1 MRQILFHIPLEHPW
15 NFGPLGDVRMFG
27 FGALLLAWT
36 LLGAYWVVDRL
47 RLRSR
52 TFDVSDAWT
61 IAWWLGIATA
71 ILMAPHLGAYLR
83 NSEAEAFTKLLQN
96 PKLSPDVAAYLRERG
111 ATHFRDG
118 LPVFG
123 YGFMLFLGM
132 SSALALATWRAGRER
147 VSTEFI
153 WDLAFVLFVG
163 GIAGGRLFYLVQ
175 KRDEV
180 FANVQD
186 VGSLLNAVFNLSQ
199 GGLVLY
205 GALLAGA
212 ATFFTFCHIRRVSPL
227 GPLDIITPSIFVGI
241 GFGRIGCFLNGCCY
255 GDECSLPWA
264 VPFPRGSATFEALV
278 WKKLVAADA
287 LWTPPLHPTQ
297 LYSAL
302 DGFLI
307 AALTFW
313 YFSHRRRN
321 GECFAVALMIYPVT
335 RFVIEILRN
344 DEGGQLGT
352 SLTISQ
358 WLSIGVFIANLGFL
372 WWLSRQPAVREPI
385 VLPESVP
392 VQGPPL
398 PVISKTRAVAR

>member
-1 MRQILFHIPLEHPW
+1 MRQVLFHIPLDRAW
-15 NFGPLGDVRMFG
+15 SLGPLGQVPGFG
-27 FGALLLAWT
+27 FGIVLLLWVSLGLWEWIARRQEKRSSWNADDYWAIARWSIGAF
-36 LLGAYWVVDRL
+36 LIVMVAPQLGAWL
-47 RLRSR
+47 RANGSL
-52 TFDVSDAWT
+52 
-61 IAWWLGIATA
+61 
-71 ILMAPHLGAYLR
+71 
-83 NSEAEAFTKLLQN
+83 N
-96 PKLSPDVAAYLRERG
+96 
-111 ATHFRDG
+111 FRDG

-132 SSALALATWRAGRER
+132 ASAIALASWRAEREG
-147 VSTEFI
+147 VSTDLI
-153 WDLAFVLFVG
+153 WDMAFVLFIV

-175 KRDEV
+175 KREEV
-180 FANVQD
+180 FANVND
-186 VGSLLNAVFNLSQ
+186 VRSLFNAVFNLSQ

-205 GALLAGA
+205 GALLGGA
-212 ATFFTFCHIRRVSPL
+212 AAFFSFCHYRRVSPL
-227 GPLDIITPSIFVGI
+227 GLLDIITPSIFVGI

-264 VPFPRGSATFEALV
+264 VQFPRGSATFDALV
-278 WKKLVAADA
+278 WKQLIPPDA

-321 GECFAVALMIYPVT
+321 GECFAVALMIYPIT

-358 WLSIGVFIANLGFL
+358 WVSICLFAVNIGFMI
-372 WWLSRQPAVREPI
+372 WLSRRPAVRDRIIAPDSSSAQSS
-385 VLPESVP
+385 LATTATAGS
-392 VQGPPL
+392 
-398 PVISKTRAVAR
+398 A

>member
-1 MRQILFHIPLEHPW
+1 MRQVLFHIPLDRPW
-15 NFGPLGDVRMFG
+15 SLGPFGQVPG
-27 FGALLLAWT
+27 FGLGVVLLVWVLLGVWESLDRRRESDRKFDADDAWSLARW
-36 LLGAYWVVDRL
+36 LIGAAVIVFGAPMLGAYFRVH
-47 RLRSR
+47 
-52 TFDVSDAWT
+52 
-61 IAWWLGIATA
+61 G
-71 ILMAPHLGAYLR
+71 
-83 NSEAEAFTKLLQN
+83 
-96 PKLSPDVAAYLRERG
+96 SP
-111 ATHFRDG
+111 HFRDG
-118 LPVFG
+118 LPLFG

-132 SSALALATWRAGRER
+132 ASALGLAIWRAKREG
-147 VSTEFI
+147 VSTDLI
-153 WDLAFVLFVG
+153 WDMAFCLFLG

-175 KRDEV
+175 KREEV

-186 VGSLLNAVFNLSQ
+186 GWGLLNAVFNLSQ

-212 ATFFTFCHIRRVSPL
+212 AVFFTYCHYRRVSPL
-227 GPLDIITPSIFVGI
+227 GMADIITPSIFVGI

-264 VPFPRGSATFEALV
+264 VQFPAGSAAFEALRF
-278 WKKLVAADA
+278 KQLIPLDA

-313 YFSHRRRN
+313 YFRHRRRN
-321 GECFAVALMIYPVT
+321 GECLAVALMIYPVT

-358 WLSIGVFIANLGFL
+358 WVSIVLLVVNVGYMA
-372 WWLSRQPAVREPI
+372 WLSQRPAVRDPI
-385 VLPESVP
+385 QVPELAPATSPRTPERLVR
-392 VQGPPL
+392 
-398 PVISKTRAVAR
+398 SSA

>member
-1 MRQILFHIPLEHPW
+1 MRQVLFQIPLDRPW
-15 NFGPLGDVRMFG
+15 SIGPFGQVPGFG
-27 FGALLLAWT
+27 FGIVLLAWV
-36 LLGAYWVVDRL
+36 LFGAWMMFER
-47 RLRSR
+47 RKESERK
-52 TFDVSDAWT
+52 FDADDIWSLARWLIGAAV
-61 IAWWLGIATA
+61 IAFG
-71 ILMAPHLGAYLR
+71 APMLGAYLR
-83 NSEAEAFTKLLQN
+83 ANG
-96 PKLSPDVAAYLRERG
+96 SP
-111 ATHFRDG
+111 HFRDG
-118 LPVFG
+118 LPMFG
-123 YGFMLFLGM
+123 YGFMLTLGLA
-132 SSALALATWRAGRER
+132 SALWLAMWRAEREG
-147 VSTEFI
+147 VPTDLI
-153 WDLAFVLFVG
+153 WDLAFCLFLG

-180 FANVQD
+180 FANVNDQW
-186 VGSLLNAVFNLSQ
+186 SLLNAVFNLSQ

-212 ATFFTFCHIRRVSPL
+212 ATFFTFCHFRRVSPL
-227 GPLDIITPSIFVGI
+227 GLVDIITPSIFVGI

-264 VPFPRGSATFEALV
+264 VQFPRGSATFEALV
-278 WKKLVAADA
+278 FKKLIPSDA
-287 LWTPPLHPTQ
+287 SWTPPLHPTQ

-313 YFSHRRRN
+313 YFRHRRRN

-358 WLSIGVFIANLGFL
+358 WVSIGLLLVNLGYMV
-372 WWLSRQPAVREPI
+372 WLSQRPAVRDPI
-385 VLPESVP
+385 KVPEL
-392 VQGPPL
+392 GTAAPPRKPDRL
-398 PVISKTRAVAR
+398 VRSSA

>member
-1 MRQILFHIPLEHPW
+1 MRQVLFHIPLDRAW
-15 NFGPLGDVRMFG
+15 SLGPLGQVPG
-27 FGALLLAWT
+27 FGLGVVLLIWV
-36 LLGAYWVVDRL
+36 LLGLWEWVAR
-47 RLRSR
+47 RQEKRPSWS
-52 TFDVSDAWT
+52 SDDCWA
-61 IAWWLGIATA
+61 IARWLVGAFLIVFV
-71 ILMAPHLGAYLR
+71 APQLGAWLR
-83 NSEAEAFTKLLQN
+83 ANG
-96 PKLSPDVAAYLRERG
+96 SPN
-111 ATHFRDG
+111 FRDG

-132 SSALALATWRAGRER
+132 ASAIGLASWRAEREG
-147 VSTEFI
+147 VSTDLI
-153 WDLAFVLFVG
+153 WDMAFFLFIV

-175 KRDEV
+175 KREEV
-180 FANVQD
+180 FTNVND
-186 VGSLLNAVFNLSQ
+186 VGSFVNAVFNLSQ

-205 GALLAGA
+205 GALLGGA
-212 ATFFTFCHIRRVSPL
+212 VAFFSFCHYRRVSPL
-227 GPLDIITPSIFVGI
+227 GLLDIITPSIFVGI

-264 VPFPRGSATFEALV
+264 VQFPRGSATFDALV
-278 WKKLVAADA
+278 WKRLIPPDA

-313 YFSHRRRN
+313 YFRHRRRN
-321 GECFAVALMIYPVT
+321 GECFAVALMIYPIT

-358 WLSIGVFIANLGFL
+358 WVSICLFAVNIGYMV
-372 WWLSRQPAVREPI
+372 WLSRRPAVRDRI
-385 VLPESVP
+385 VVP
-392 VQGPPL
+392 DSSSAHSSHPTPASAG
-398 PVISKTRAVAR
+398 SA

>member
-1 MRQILFHIPLEHPW
+1 MRQVLFHIPLDRPW
-15 NFGPLGDVRMFG
+15 NFGPLGQVPGFG
-27 FGALLLAWT
+27 FGIVLLVWVLFGLWAWIARRKEVDRRFDADDFW
-36 LLGAYWVVDRL
+36 LIGRWLIGAFVIVFAAPQLGAWL
-47 RLRSR
+47 R
-52 TFDVSDAWT
+52 AN
-61 IAWWLGIATA
+61 G
-71 ILMAPHLGAYLR
+71 
-83 NSEAEAFTKLLQN
+83 
-96 PKLSPDVAAYLRERG
+96 SPN
-111 ATHFRDG
+111 FRDG

-123 YGFMLFLGM
+123 YGFMLFVGM
-132 SSALALATWRAGRER
+132 ASAIGLASWRAEREG
-147 VSTEFI
+147 VSTDVI
-153 WDLAFVLFVG
+153 WDMAFCLFLC

-175 KRDEV
+175 KREEV
-180 FANVQD
+180 FANVND
-186 VGSLLNAVFNLSQ
+186 VQSLLNAVFNLSQ

-212 ATFFTFCHIRRVSPL
+212 AAFFAFCRYRRISPL
-227 GPLDIITPSIFVGI
+227 GLLDVITPSIFVGI

-264 VPFPRGSATFEALV
+264 VQFPRGSATFDALV
-278 WKKLVAADA
+278 WKRLIPPDA

-321 GECFAVALMIYPVT
+321 GECFAVALMIYPIT

-358 WLSIGVFIANLGFL
+358 WVSIGLFAVNIGFMI
-372 WWLSRQPAVREPI
+372 WLSRRPAVRDKMI
-385 VLPESVP
+385 VPEASSTTSAHP
-392 VQGPPL
+392 AAATSG
-398 PVISKTRAVAR
+398 SA

>member
-1 MRQILFHIPLEHPW
+1 MRQVLFHIPLDRPW
-15 NFGPLGDVRMFG
+15 SLGPLGQVPGFG
-27 FGALLLAWT
+27 FGVVLLAWT
-36 LLGAYWVVDRL
+36 LLFVWELLNRRKESERTDFIWLLVRWLMGAFVIVV
-47 RLRSR
+47 
-52 TFDVSDAWT
+52 VAPQ
-61 IAWWLGIATA
+61 LG
-71 ILMAPHLGAYLR
+71 GYLR
-83 NSEAEAFTKLLQN
+83 AHG
-96 PKLSPDVAAYLRERG
+96 SP
-111 ATHFRDG
+111 HFRDG
-118 LPVFG
+118 LPIFG

-132 SSALALATWRAGRER
+132 ASAIWLATWRAEREG
-147 VSTEFI
+147 VPADLI
-153 WDLAFVLFVG
+153 WDMAFCLFLG

-180 FANVQD
+180 FANVND
-186 VGSLLNAVFNLSQ
+186 LWSFLNAVFNLSQ

-212 ATFFTFCHIRRVSPL
+212 ATFFTFCHLRRVSPL
-227 GPLDIITPSIFVGI
+227 GLLDLITPSIFVGI

-264 VPFPRGSATFEALV
+264 VQFPRGSATFDALV
-278 WKKLVAADA
+278 FKKLIPEDA

-313 YFSHRRRN
+313 YFRHRRRN

-358 WLSIGVFIANLGFL
+358 WVSIGLLIVNLGYMY
-372 WWLSRQPAVREPI
+372 WLSQRPAVREPI
-385 VLPESVP
+385 KVPELESAAAPRKPDRLVR
-392 VQGPPL
+392 
-398 PVISKTRAVAR
+398 SSA

>member
-1 MRQILFHIPLEHPW
+1 MRQILFQIPLDRPW
-15 NFGPLGDVRMFG
+15 SLGPFGEVQMFG
-27 FGALLLAWT
+27 FGWLLVAWALFGAWALST
-36 LLGAYWVVDRL
+36 WFRSHAEVREKIGVVGQAAGGWWQSFASKLNAETGWSWARWLIGAFLITV
-47 RLRSR
+47 
-52 TFDVSDAWT
+52 A
-61 IAWWLGIATA
+61 
-71 ILMAPHLGAYLR
+71 APQLGAYLR
-83 NSEAEAFTKLLQN
+83 VHGSA
-96 PKLSPDVAAYLRERG
+96 
-111 ATHFRDG
+111 HFRDG
-118 LPVFG
+118 LPIFG

-132 SSALALATWRAGRER
+132 ASAIWLATWRAEREG
-147 VSTEFI
+147 VPTDLI
-153 WDLAFVLFVG
+153 WDMAFCLFLV

-180 FANVQD
+180 FANVHD
-186 VGSLLNAVFNLSQ
+186 VGGFMNAVFNLSQ

-212 ATFFTFCHIRRVSPL
+212 AAFFTFCHYRRVSPL
-227 GPLDIITPSIFVGI
+227 GLLDIITPSIFIGI

-264 VPFPRGSATFEALV
+264 VQFPRGSAAFEALV
-278 WKKLVAADA
+278 FKQLISEDA
-287 LWTPPLHPTQ
+287 SWTPLLHPTQ

-313 YFSHRRRN
+313 YFRHRRRN

-358 WLSIGVFIANLGFL
+358 WVSIGLLIVNLGYMV
-372 WWLSRQPAVREPI
+372 WLSRRPAVRDPI
-385 VLPESVP
+385 QVPELGTAALPRKP
-392 VQGPPL
+392 GPL
-398 PVISKTRAVAR
+398 VRSSA

>member
-1 MRQILFHIPLEHPW
+1 MRGVFSLPSIGSIAMRQVLFHIPLDRPW
-15 NFGPLGDVRMFG
+15 SLGPLGEVQMFG
-27 FGALLLAWT
+27 FGFLLLLW
-36 LLGAYWVVDRL
+36 LCFSLWWG
-47 RLRSR
+47 
-52 TFDVSDAWT
+52 
-61 IAWWLGIATA
+61 IAWWRAGLQRLDAIEKSFLGQWLGLGLA
-71 ILMAPHLGAYLR
+71 IVFAPNFGAYLR
-83 NSEAEAFTKLLQN
+83 EHGSQ
-96 PKLSPDVAAYLRERG
+96 
-111 ATHFRDG
+111 HFRDG
-118 LPVFG
+118 LPIFG

-132 SSALALATWRAGRER
+132 ASALWLATWRAKQEG
-147 VSTEFI
+147 VSTDLI
-153 WDLAFVLFVG
+153 WDMAFFLFVC

-175 KRDEV
+175 KREEV
-180 FANVQD
+180 FANVHD
-186 VGSLLNAVFNLSQ
+186 LGGLLNAVFNLSQ

-205 GALLAGA
+205 GALLAGTA
-212 ATFFTFCHIRRVSPL
+212 AFFTFCHYRRIAPRGL
-227 GPLDIITPSIFVGI
+227 LDIITPSIFVGI

-264 VPFPRGSATFEALV
+264 VQFPRGSATFDALV
-278 WKKLVAADA
+278 WKQLIPPDA

-352 SLTISQ
+352 TLTISQ
-358 WLSIGVFIANLGFL
+358 WVSIGVLLANIGFMA
-372 WWLSRQPAVREPI
+372 WLSRQPAVREPI
-385 VLPESVP
+385 VVPESIP
-392 VQGPPL
+392 VEGPHL
-398 PVISKTRAVAR
+398 SGVSKTRAVVR

>member
-1 MRQILFHIPLEHPW
+1 MRQVLFQIPLDRPW
-15 NFGPLGDVRMFG
+15 SLGPFGQVPGFG
-27 FGALLLAWT
+27 FGVVLLVWVLFGAWMVFERRKESARKFDADDIWSLARW
-36 LLGAYWVVDRL
+36 LVGAFIITV
-47 RLRSR
+47 
-52 TFDVSDAWT
+52 A
-61 IAWWLGIATA
+61 
-71 ILMAPHLGAYLR
+71 APQLGAYLR
-83 NSEAEAFTKLLQN
+83 VHG
-96 PKLSPDVAAYLRERG
+96 SP
-111 ATHFRDG
+111 HFRDG
-118 LPVFG
+118 LPIFG

-132 SSALALATWRAGRER
+132 ASAIGLATWRAKREG
-147 VSTEFI
+147 VSTDLI
-153 WDLAFVLFVG
+153 WDMAFCLFVA

-175 KRDEV
+175 KREEV
-180 FANVQD
+180 FANVND

-212 ATFFTFCHIRRVSPL
+212 AAFFTFCHYRRVAPR
-227 GPLDIITPSIFVGI
+227 GILDIITPSIFVGI

-264 VPFPRGSATFEALV
+264 VQFPQGSATFEALV
-278 WKKLVAADA
+278 WKKLVAPDA

-358 WLSIGVFIANLGFL
+358 WVSIGLFLVNLGFMG
-372 WWLSRQPAVREPI
+372 WLSRQPAVREPI
-385 VLPESVP
+385 VVLESVP
-392 VQGPPL
+392 VDGPRL
-398 PVISKTRAVAR
+398 SGVSKTRAVVR

>member
-1 MRQILFHIPLEHPW
+1 MRQILFHIPLDRPW
-15 NFGPLGDVRMFG
+15 SLGPFGQVQGFG
-27 FGALLLAWT
+27 FGLVLLVWMLFGAWMVIERRKESARKFDADDSWSLARW
-36 LLGAYWVVDRL
+36 LIGAAVIV
-47 RLRSR
+47 
-52 TFDVSDAWT
+52 F
-61 IAWWLGIATA
+61 G
-71 ILMAPHLGAYLR
+71 APMLGAYLR
-83 NSEAEAFTKLLQN
+83 ANG
-96 PKLSPDVAAYLRERG
+96 SP
-111 ATHFRDG
+111 HFRDG
-118 LPVFG
+118 LPIFG

-132 SSALALATWRAGRER
+132 ASAISLATWRAEREG
-147 VSTEFI
+147 VPTDLI
-153 WDLAFVLFVG
+153 WDMAFCLFVA

-175 KRDEV
+175 KREEV
-180 FANVQD
+180 FANVND
-186 VGSLLNAVFNLSQ
+186 IGSLLNAVFNLSQ

-212 ATFFTFCHIRRVSPL
+212 AAFFTFCHYRRVAPRGL
-227 GPLDIITPSIFVGI
+227 LDIITPSIFVGI

-264 VPFPRGSATFEALV
+264 VQFPRGSATFDALV
-278 WKKLVAADA
+278 WKQLIPADA

-352 SLTISQ
+352 TLTISQ
-358 WLSIGVFIANLGFL
+358 CVSIGLFVVNLGFMG
-372 WWLSRQPAVREPI
+372 WLSRQPAVREPI
-385 VLPESVP
+385 VVPESVP
-392 VQGPPL
+392 VEGPHQSG
-398 PVISKTRAVAR
+398 VSKTRAVAR